1 MGMNEAPNVIS
12 EPQKMEK
19 SVLDTIKTTK
29 ELNSKRFKL
38 NNKDIR
44 QKTLDG

>member
-1 MGMNEAPNVIS
+1 MNEAPYVIS

-29 ELNSKRFKL
+29 DLNSKRFRL
-38 NNKDIR
+38 NNKDIK
-44 QKTLDG
+44 QKTLEG